1 MWFTEWMTLST
12 DPHTFDLSHA
22 GGLFQLLRDS
32 RPRTRA
38 ELVRSTGLSRPT
50 VAHRIEQLLGQGLI
64 APVDDAVSTGGRP
77 SSQFAFN
84 PRARVVVAADFGA
97 SHARIAVTNLAGE
110 LLADHRAKRAISI
123 GPDDAV
129 DWMTT
134 AALQLLEKTGRS
146 IGEVVGIGIGLP
158 GPVEFSTGRPINP
171 PIMPGWDR
179 FDLPGALK
187 KTFSAPV
194 LVDNDVNI
202 MALGEQTAAWPE
214 ASDLIFVKVATGIG
228 AGIISGGSLR
238 RGSHGA
244 AGDIGHVA
252 LSRAADIP
260 CACGNRGCL
269 EAVASG
275 RAIARDLTNSRI
287 PAATPGDVVRL
298 AKDGDLQAIQAVR
311 QAGRDLG
318 EVLTTCVSLMNP
330 ALILIGGTMAQAA
343 EHLVAGVREVVY
355 ARSIPLST
363 EHLTI
368 APSRAAGDAAILGA
382 ARLAIDAALSPERI
396 SAALRT

>member
-1 MWFTEWMTLST
+1 MTLST
-12 DPHTFDLSHA
+12 DPHTSDLSHA

-32 RPRTRA
+32 RPRARA
-38 ELVRSTGLSRPT
+38 ERGRSTGLSRPT
-50 VAHRIEQLLGQGLI
+50 VAHRIEQLLGLGLI
-64 APVDDAVSTGGRP
+64 APVDDAASTGGRP

-110 LLADHRAKRAISI
+110 LLADHRAKRAIST
-123 GPDDAV
+123 GPEDAV

-134 AALQLLEKTGRS
+134 TALQLLEQTGRS

-202 MALGEQTAAWPE
+202 MALGEQTAAWPD

-252 LSRAADIP
+252 LSRAANIP

-275 RAIARDLTNSRI
+275 RAIARDLTNSGV
-287 PAATPGDVVRL
+287 PAATPSDVVRL

-363 EHLTI
+363 EHLMI

-382 ARLAIDAALSPERI
+382 AQLAIDAALSPERI
-396 SAALRT
+396 SAALRS